1 MTALDPALH
10 REMALESSP
19 GRPHYLRL
27 PEAESYENFMLL
39 AHAFRQWRSH
49 AETELLF
56 RCSAVQ
62 LVILCC
68 GALSMFVL
76 CCADVIW

>member
-56 RCSAVQ
+56 RCSARVH
-62 LVILCC
+62 
-68 GALSMFVL
+68 
-76 CCADVIW
+76 